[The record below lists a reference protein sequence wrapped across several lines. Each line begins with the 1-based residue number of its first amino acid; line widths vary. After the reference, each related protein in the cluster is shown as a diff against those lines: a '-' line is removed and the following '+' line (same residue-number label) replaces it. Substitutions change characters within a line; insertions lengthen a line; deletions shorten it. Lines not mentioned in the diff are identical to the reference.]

1 MTGVARRLTI
11 TMTVAV
17 GVLLA
22 VAASA
27 WGAEYSVH
35 ACGAVAGYQNHL
47 LTASASDGR
56 MTTQT
61 ECPTDGNGHNVGVAA
76 MAGINKGT
84 VPVFASAAQTFVAP
98 AGTTINHVH
107 LKGEAQTWNGDWVSL
122 LQGSTDRFGQSLW
135 NVSGCT
141 NRPGQVN
148 GCVGAVAN
156 VDQEYDLPGLTG
168 IRAVVACGQFM
179 GCTTFGTG
187 VWPFTRAYYFIR
199 EFDASLEDDSAP
211 SIPLT
216 GGNLPGGE
224 WLHGTQVV
232 RFDAHDNSGISRSY
246 FTVDELG
253 MADETRHDCDYT
265 YAVPCSDVHGLE
277 YSVDTARLSDG
288 AHRMSVGAVD
298 ATGANTTET
307 PMTVL
312 VDNHAPAEPAGVSVE
327 GGEGWHTSDAFSVS
341 WSNPA
346 SAAPITRA
354 YYELCRADGTGCS
367 TSSQESSGIA
377 RLSGLHVGS
386 PGDYT
391 IRVWLMDAAG
401 NVSEAKSPPVHLKFD
416 NVPPAQAAPQHRNG
430 WLNDVEAKHF
440 TQEIKP
446 PLVAS
451 PPVSGIAGYAVT
463 IDGSVPGTVSTVA
476 ASDAPEYLGREELT
490 DLPDG
495 VIVVR
500 ARAISGA
507 GVPSPLVG
515 STELHVDRGT
525 PNLTLADRPD
535 PKDWIRA
542 PVELQV
548 TASDPGQLSG
558 MASAPAD
565 RGPNAGGFVEY
576 AIDDGP
582 NQRAPGPVREFGVDG
597 LLPFAQTATADI
609 TVATDGHHVVHYRAA
624 DVAGNQTVDSTS
636 EFKIDQTPPELAVFE
651 AEDPSDPRLIT
662 VAAADRTSGLAD
674 GGTIRLRRISPTRG
688 AWLTLHT
695 TRRDDRY
702 YVRVDN
708 STLPEGD
715 YEFEASIPDQA
726 GNEATANANGQGE
739 AEIIHITPTQVGPYL
754 TIVQGGGVPQS
765 GGPDAQDAKA
775 TVDTRMQAQ
784 AVQRTLIRKCKP
796 PRPRLRGRT
805 CSVTGVRESLV
816 HDLRVPFGKQAT
828 VRGSL
833 TTATGSAVVGAE
845 VTVLRRL
852 TMAGAEYIAEGA
864 VRTNSAG
871 AFTYN
876 TPAGAGRTLDFHY
889 AGDSTYKHSDEQVT
903 LRVPAFAT
911 IKASRHSVR
920 NGQRVSFSGKLS
932 GRPYPAKGKIL
943 DLQAF
948 YRNKWRTFATPRA
961 GRNGVWGFTYRFG
974 ATRGSVL
981 YRFRIHVRATSDY
994 PYEPAY
1000 SRAIPVRVFGAG
1012 H

>member
-1 MTGVARRLTI
+1 MTGLARRLTM

-61 ECPTDGNGHNVGVAA
+61 ECPTDGNGHNMGVAA

-84 VPVFASAAQTFVAP
+84 VPVFAYAAQTFVAP

-107 LKGEAQTWNGDWVSL
+107 LKGEGRTWNGDWVSL

-141 NRPGQVN
+141 NRPGEVN

-156 VDQEYDLPGLTG
+156 IDQEYDLPGLTG
-168 IRAVVACGQFM
+168 IRAVVSCGYFM
-179 GCTTFGTG
+179 GCTTFGT
-187 VWPFTRAYYFIR
+187 VFWPFTRAYYFIR
-199 EFDASLEDDSAP
+199 EFDVSLEDDSAP

-224 WLHGTQVV
+224 WLHGTQAV
-232 RFDAHDNSGISRSY
+232 RFDASDNSGISRSY
-246 FTVDELG
+246 LAIDELG
-253 MADETRHDCDYT
+253 IADETRHDCDYT
-265 YAVPCSDVHGLE
+265 YAVPCSAVHGLE

-298 ATGANTTET
+298 ATGANVTET
-307 PMTVL
+307 PMTVF

-327 GGEGWHTSDAFSVS
+327 GGEGWHTTDAFSVS

-367 TSSQESSGIA
+367 TSSQEGSGIA
-377 RLSGLHVGS
+377 ALSGLHVGS

-391 IRVWLMDAAG
+391 LRVWLMDAAG

-430 WLNDVEAKHF
+430 WVNRNDAKRLD
-440 TQEIKP
+440 QEIDP
-446 PLVAS
+446 NGS
-451 PPVSGIAGYAVT
+451 PPVSGIAGYAIT
-463 IDGSVPGTVSTVA
+463 SDGSEPGSSVDVPATGA
-476 ASDAPEYLGREELT
+476 NGYIAHT
-490 DLPDG
+490 DLLDLPEG
-495 VIVVR
+495 TTTFK

-507 GVPSPLVG
+507 GIPAQQVG
-515 STELHVDRGT
+515 STELHVDLT
-525 PNLTLADRPD
+525 PPNVTVDGQPDARQWLTGPIDLH
-535 PKDWIRA
+535 
-542 PVELQV
+542 L
-548 TASDPGQLSG
+548 TANDIGELSG
-558 MASAPAD
+558 MAGGPQDQPVTFGAYVVYSVDGGNAAEL
-565 RGPNAGGFVEY
+565 RGPQRVVGNDGVLGY
-576 AIDDGP
+576 AP
-582 NQRAPGPVREFGVDG
+582 TAS
-597 LLPFAQTATADI
+597 ATAE
-609 TVATDGHHVVHYRAA
+609 VSSDGVHSLTYHAV
-624 DVAGNQTVDSTS
+624 DVAGNASS
-636 EFKIDQTPPELAVFE
+636 EKSVNFKIDQTPPELAVFE
-651 AEDPSDPRLIT
+651 AQDRSDPRLIT

-674 GGTIRLRRISPTRG
+674 GGTIQLRRIAPTRG
-688 AWLTLHT
+688 TWLTLHT
-695 TRRDDRY
+695 TRHDDRY
-702 YVRVDN
+702 YAHVDN
-708 STLPEGD
+708 ATLPEGD
-715 YEFEASIPDQA
+715 YEFEATIPDQA
-726 GNEATANANGQGE
+726 GNEATASSDRAGDR
-739 AEIIHITPTQVGPYL
+739 EIIHISSTQIGSYL
-754 TIVQGGGVPQS
+754 TIVQGGGAPPS

-784 AVQRTLIRKCKP
+784 AVERTLIRKCKTSK
-796 PRPRLRGRT
+796 PRMRGRN
-805 CSVTGVRESLV
+805 CPVAGIRESLV
-816 HDLRVPFGKQAT
+816 HDLRVPFGKKAT
-828 VRGSL
+828 IRGKL
-833 TTATGSAVVGAE
+833 TTKDGSPIVGVE

-852 TMAGAEYIAEGA
+852 AMVGAEYAAEA
-864 VRTNSAG
+864 SVRTDSSG
-871 AFTYN
+871 AFRYSA
-876 TPAGAGRTLDFHY
+876 PPSAGRTLDFHY
-889 AGDSTYKHSDEQVT
+889 PGDSTYKHSDEQVT
-903 LRVPAFAT
+903 LRVLASAT

-920 NGQRVSFSGKLS
+920 NGQRVRFSGRLA

-961 GRNGVWGFTYRFG
+961 GRNGTWDFTYRFG

-981 YRFRIHVRATSDY
+981 YKFRIHVRATSDY
-994 PYEPAY
+994 PYEPTY
-1000 SRAIPVRVFGAG
+1000 SAATAVRVLGK
-1012 H
+1012 